1 MGLIKINGEIKD
13 KDKEK
18 QNNKIA
24 VHPRLKKQDYIR
36 VSQQVTTNINLPS
49 QFQHTILP
57 LAFNSHNIYELRLV
71 ILVS

>member
-1 MGLIKINGEIKD
+1 MGLIKIKGEIKD

-49 QFQHTILP
+49 QLQHTILP

>member
-1 MGLIKINGEIKD
+1 MGLIKIKGEIKD
-13 KDKEK
+13 KNKEK
-18 QNNKIA
+18 QKNKIA

-49 QFQHTILP
+49 QFQCTILP

>member
-1 MGLIKINGEIKD
+1 MGLIKIKGEIKD
-13 KDKEK
+13 KNREK
-18 QNNKIA
+18 QKNKIA

-57 LAFNSHNIYELRLV
+57 LASNSHNVYEYILV

>member
-1 MGLIKINGEIKD
+1 MGLIKIKGEIKD

-49 QFQHTILP
+49 QFQHKILP

>member
-1 MGLIKINGEIKD
+1 VGLIKIKGEIKD

-49 QFQHTILP
+49 QFQYTILP
-57 LAFNSHNIYELRLV
+57 LAFNSHNIYELRLG